1 MPHKTII
8 NIFSKKKKRKPI
20 SKPKAIIDYR
30 EKNSLVGSEL
40 ISLGLEIEFREAVD
54 RINAYTEPFPADV
67 LLKLYAYYKKATN
80 DYGRPS
86 SKKPIINAFK
96 TNALFQ
102 SEDITEDEAKQKYI
116 DLANNYFLYRK

>member
-1 MPHKTII
+1 MT
-8 NIFSKKKKRKPI
+8 
-20 SKPKAIIDYR
+20 
-30 EKNSLVGSEL
+30 SEEL
-40 ISLGLEIEFREAVD
+40 DIEFRNAVEQ
-54 RINAYTEPFPADV
+54 INNHTDPFPADV

-102 SEDITEDEAKQKYI
+102 LEDITQDEAKEKYI
-116 DLANNYFLYRK
+116 ELVKNYFLYRK

>member
-1 MPHKTII
+1 MTP
-8 NIFSKKKKRKPI
+8 
-20 SKPKAIIDYR
+20 
-30 EKNSLVGSEL
+30 EEL
-40 ISLGLEIEFREAVD
+40 DIEFKKAVEQ
-54 RINAYTEPFPADV
+54 INNHTDPFPADT

-102 SEDITEDEAKQKYI
+102 LEDINEDQAKEEYI
-116 DLANNYFLYRK
+116 KLVKNYFLYRK